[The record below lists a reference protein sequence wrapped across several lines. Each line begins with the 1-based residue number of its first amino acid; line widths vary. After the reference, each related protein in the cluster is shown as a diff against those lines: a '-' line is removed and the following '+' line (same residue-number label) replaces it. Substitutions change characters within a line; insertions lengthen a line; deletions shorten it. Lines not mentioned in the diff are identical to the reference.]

1 MIKKPFS
8 QDSLY
13 NKEETSVVTSRPS
26 STAQLLLSSS
36 DRAYFTGRFVAPLSY
51 FVTQPYNNFR
61 LQKNENLLQGG
72 FSRISVTEVLFPYN
86 IPNVNNYT
94 NTFWVNCPLTMA
106 NPVPVTIPVGYYDG
120 AALAAAVQTGLTG
133 IAAPNGPWSCTYNP
147 NNQGFTISTPTT
159 AEPFQLYPND
169 PAIPSKDETSLLT
182 IMGWDFLTNSDYL
195 TNTGPTPVRAV
206 NIVQSVGA
214 PLCYTKYIDIVSD
227 KLTYYANVKDGDTN
241 RPAPQSNSIC
251 RLYIAD
257 ETSTVPSVG
266 VYWNGTAAVT
276 YNQTEQAGITPF
288 LIHRKF
294 PVPKCIDWD
303 KNTAIDWIDIKLYDD
318 SGRPLYSNRLT
329 EQSGNFNITLL
340 ASED

>member
-36 DRAYFTGRFVAPLSY
+36 DRAYYSGRFVAPLSY
-51 FVTQPYNNFR
+51 FATQPYNNFR

-86 IPNVNNYT
+86 IPNVNTYT
-94 NTFWVNCPLTMA
+94 NSFWVSAPGLVT
-106 NPVPVTIPVGYYDG
+106 PVPVIIAVGYYDG
-120 AALAAAVQTGLTG
+120 ASLALAVQTELNA
-133 IAAPNGPWSCTYNP
+133 IAGPIGPWSCSYNP
-147 NNQGFTISTPTT
+147 NNRGFTISTQTT
-159 AEPFQLYPND
+159 AEVFALYPND
-169 PAIPSKDETSLLT
+169 PAVPSKDETSLLT

-195 TNTGPTPVRAV
+195 TNFPTPVRAV
-206 NIVQSVGA
+206 NVVQSVGA

-276 YNQTEQAGITPF
+276 YDQNEQVGITPF

-303 KNTAIDWIDIKLYDD
+303 KNTAIDWVDIKLLDD

>member
-1 MIKKPFS
+1 MLKKPFS

-13 NKEETSVVTSRPS
+13 NKDDTPVVTSRPS

-36 DRAYFTGRFVAPLSY
+36 DRAYYSGRFVEPLSY
-51 FVTQPYNNFR
+51 YVTQPYNNFR

-86 IPNVNNYT
+86 IPNVNTYT
-94 NTFWVNCPLTMA
+94 DTFWVSAPGLVSA
-106 NPVPVTIPVGYYDG
+106 VPVIIPIGYYNG
-120 AALAAAVQTGLTG
+120 PALATAVETALNA
-133 IAAPNGPWSCTYNP
+133 IAGPIGPWSCTYNP
-147 NNQGFTISTPTT
+147 VNRGFSISTPTT
-159 AEPFQLYPND
+159 AEPFALYPNN
-169 PAIPSKDETSLLT
+169 PAIASKDETSLLT

-195 TNTGPTPVRAV
+195 TNVGPSPIRIV
-206 NIVQSVGA
+206 NVVQSVGA

-257 ETSTVPSVG
+257 ETSTVPSIG
-266 VYWNGTAAVT
+266 VFWNGTTAIT
-276 YNQTEQAGITPF
+276 YSQNEQAGITPF
-288 LIHRKF
+288 LINRKF

-303 KNTAIDWIDIKLYDD
+303 KNTAIDWVDIKLYDD
-318 SGRPLYSNRLT
+318 SGRPLYYNRLT